1 MSAAEFTSI
10 SYTKYGTFIFIIME
24 HSNMEHSG
32 GNIEKK
38 VYGEGNDEI
47 LYERDSKTPPIFRL
61 QFPLR
66 RRRTLRRIT

>member
-10 SYTKYGTFIFIIME
+10 PYTKYGTFTP
-24 HSNMEHSG
+24 G